1 MSEFSANKGLG
12 RTAAICRDAPE
23 YYQTGPRVT
32 TCEIAD
38 PLEATQPMTP
48 VEQINTAIQGALLHC
63 INQNYARLEQRMHA
77 AISVA
82 GGAELDKLC
91 GISFRP
97 AGITD
102 QQLRDATIHGT
113 AYDFRDNRPRGHLTQ
128 TERDVQDLDPWAGLD
143 R

>member
-38 PLEATQPMTP
+38 PLEATQPMTA
-48 VEQINTAIQGALLHC
+48 V
-63 INQNYARLEQRMHA
+63 
-77 AISVA
+77 
-82 GGAELDKLC
+82 
-91 GISFRP
+91 
-97 AGITD
+97 
-102 QQLRDATIHGT
+102 QQLNAASRGYELHKGAKVTVKPSDPWAH
-113 AYDFRDNRPRGHLTQ
+113 DFRDNRPRGHLTQ